1 MLPDD
6 DDDNNDDDDDC
17 DSDKKNMSVCDA
29 ANSTVL
35 MRPLEVYTPARIIV
49 YQVLF
54 WISLVY
60 YVSSTAAFIYL
71 APAHER
77 LRLRSRAVAVCVFLG
92 AFAQLMI
99 GPFPNVVGVGN
110 YPCWLGALSALVVVP
125 FFGAVFLI
133 RLSTLFYLSDFSTEA
148 MAHRHAAA
156 AAPPRTSSLSE
167 AAQPESSGAESA
179 SFSSLALFASAARLL
194 VLGRRDGDKARSL
207 RASQWIVSRDGVL
220 WVLCVLFFPVV
231 VVVAVI
237 FALSPEYVAGCMA
250 CYLTSAITA
259 CIVVEGLVV
268 IAAGAALFHR
278 LRGRDDAWGFRTEV
292 RNVGVFAFL
301 AVVFFVLSQ
310 ALRDDSVT
318 FDYGFLLVGAV
329 WAMVGVLQVLP
340 VIQAL
345 FTDVHRRP
353 VAHDHDA
360 ATAAAAAAADYLVL
374 QDVITSPAT
383 AGAFEERCRVEFT
396 LESLWFLR
404 DTQQFKDAFF
414 NVSKDTRALRAR
426 RIVNLFVRPGA
437 LYEVNLPY
445 KVIRDTVARVDAG
458 DVEMH
463 VFDDA
468 RKEISLLLERGTLFR
483 FSHSAEGRRAL
494 AHGSDLSVS
503 ATP

>member
-6 DDDNNDDDDDC
+6 DDDDDNDDDDDC

-310 ALRDDSVT
+310 ALRNDSAT
-318 FDYGFLLVGAV
+318 FDFGFLLVGAL
-329 WAMVGVLQVLP
+329 WAMVAVLQVLP

-345 FTDVHRRP
+345 FTDMRQ
-353 VAHDHDA
+353 A
-360 ATAAAAAAADYLVL
+360 ARQHGGAAAGHLVL
-374 QDVITSPAT
+374 QDVMTSPVT
-383 AGAFEERCRVEFT
+383 AEAFEERCRVEFT

-414 NVSKDTRALRAR
+414 NISKDTRALRAK

-458 DVEMH
+458 GDVEFH

-468 RKEISLLLERGTLFR
+468 RKEIALLLERGTLFR
-483 FSHSAEGRRAL
+483 FSHSTEGRRAL
-494 AHGSDLSVS
+494 APGSDLSVS
-503 ATP
+503 VVP

>member
-1 MLPDD
+1 
-6 DDDNNDDDDDC
+6 
-17 DSDKKNMSVCDA
+17 MSVCDA

-35 MRPLEVYTPARIIV
+35 IRPLLVYTATRTTV

-54 WISLVY
+54 WLSLVFY
-60 YVSSTAAFIYL
+60 ASSTAAFIYL

-77 LRLRSRAVAVCVFLG
+77 LRLRSRAVAMCVFLG

-110 YPCWLGALSALVVVP
+110 YPCWLGALSALFVVP

-133 RLSTLFYLSDFSTEA
+133 RLSTLFYLSDFSNEA
-148 MAHRHAAA
+148 MAHRLQAAA
-156 AAPPRTSSLSE
+156 APRTSSLSE
-167 AAQPESSGAESA
+167 AALPDGGGASEA
-179 SFSSLALFASAARLL
+179 VSSLALFASAARLL
-194 VLGRRDGDKARSL
+194 VLGQRDGDQARSL
-207 RASQWIVSRDGVL
+207 RASQWIVSREGVL

-237 FALSPEYVAGCMA
+237 FALRPEYVAGCMA
-250 CYLTSAITA
+250 CYLTLDITA

-268 IAAGAALFHR
+268 IAAGAALFRR
-278 LRGRDDAWGFRTEV
+278 LRGRADAWGFRTEV
-292 RNVGVFAFL
+292 RIVGVFALL